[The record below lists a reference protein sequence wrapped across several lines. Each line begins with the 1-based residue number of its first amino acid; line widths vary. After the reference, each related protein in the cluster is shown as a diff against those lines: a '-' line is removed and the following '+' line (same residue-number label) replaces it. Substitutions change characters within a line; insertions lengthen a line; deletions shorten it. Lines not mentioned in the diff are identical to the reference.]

1 MEWEIISQNPNFMS
15 ALANDPRVGP
25 DPKAW
30 YSRLRPEIQKSLAE
44 SFMPKSGTVAE
55 PILNPNM
62 AQTISQINRP
72 ALDQVQPL
80 VAADN
85 GVLAGGF
92 NADGVAIGTNM
103 EADVDPNKGF
113 VPVTVG
119 SGMSMGVV
127 MYNPETGAVMPV
139 EGNNV
144 SNLIARNPNV
154 QNIAMEAYNNRVNAP
169 VLEAKKNLNTAQG
182 IIDTTDGQVSG
193 PVLEQYTDAKRN
205 LTEAQRRAM
214 SDMSDPSAVDMAANR
229 PSYTTPVLSG
239 LEEFEATNTPYVRP
253 TVVNNPNLPEVFPN
267 PNVTNVDFADPTM
280 APINA
285 LNAGPVLIDTNNPN
299 LPFNTYSE
307 NGVLTDNS
315 APNTVTNSG
324 VLGTGTSNRTSGGT
338 SGGPSV
344 RSIMGSSGMKTS
356 NRRGSNIPN
365 MLIDRNESLIRIGGA
380 MYGGALRGNG
390 ITPATQEYGNIQDAN
405 RKADAARFKIEE
417 ARRLAAA
424 KAASRGGGGRGGKG
438 KGMTAGELRF
448 GISKLNTALNLIQ
461 NSDGG
466 LTGWNPSAIFSK
478 FVGKTIGNEE
488 EAQRLFLN
496 EIGLDQIM
504 KRVSET
510 KGAISN
516 AEMALFGRQVP
527 QLGSQEIVWERWLQR
542 QIQMSEILLNRA
554 ENGGSVDPYAPLS
567 QTMPSIAGG
576 NGATFNSD
584 DFTII
589 EKTE

>member
-182 IIDTTDGQVSG
+182 IIDATDGQVSG

-214 SDMSDPSAVDMAANR
+214 SNMSDPSAVDIAANR
-229 PSYTTPVLSG
+229 PSYETPVLSG

-253 TVVNNPNLPEVFPN
+253 TVVNNPNVPEVFPN
-267 PNVTNVDFADPTM
+267 PNLPNVDFADPTM
-280 APINA
+280 APTNA
-285 LNAGPVLIDTNNPN
+285 LNAGPVLINDNKPN

-324 VLGTGTSNRTSGGT
+324 ILGTGTSNRT

-380 MYGGALRGNG
+380 MYGGALQGNG
-390 ITPATQEYGNIQDAN
+390 ITAATEAYGNIQDAN

-438 KGMTAGELRF
+438 KGMTSNQVSDVMF
-448 GISKLNTALNLIQ
+448 NYQKALNAIRD
-461 NSDGG
+461 SRAAGG
-466 LTGWNPSAIFSK
+466 NLTGIGGIAKS
-478 FVGKTIGNEE
+478 FVDSFTGDDD
-488 EAQRLFLN
+488 AARRLILS
-496 EIGLDQIM
+496 
-504 KRVSET
+504 RVKIDDTLLRVAET

-516 AEMALFGRQVP
+516 AEMKLFLEP
-527 QLGSQEIVWERWLQR
+527 APKNYEDEAIWEAWILDRMEALQR
-542 QIQMSEILLNRA
+542 VQSRLDANYELPTTERSSSSNVSTQSGSGDGQYTVEQIA
-554 ENGGSVDPYAPLS
+554 D
-567 QTMPSIAGG
+567 
-576 NGATFNSD
+576 
-584 DFTII
+584 
-589 EKTE
+589 